1 MHKGCCPTNDILIE
15 YLSNNL
21 EQNIVDKIDEH
32 MLDCDLC
39 VAKYRKMSEMMDTL
53 KDIKSYKY
61 DLNETVYCDIILF
74 PAAESDE
81 MRGIAEI
88 ISQNNKFRLKLIP
101 FLNNNRY
108 ILEVELLDEK
118 VDGML
123 IIENK
128 DGILLK
134 SEIINGFVSE
144 EFNSQFDFR
153 EIVITLEKNTL

>member
-1 MHKGCCPTNDILIE
+1 MHKDCCPTNDILIK

-53 KDIKSYKY
+53 NDIKSYKH

-74 PAAESDE
+74 PAAESED
-81 MRGIAEI
+81 MRGISEI
-88 ISQNNKFRLKLIP
+88 ISQNNKFKLKLIP
-101 FLNNNRY
+101 FLNDNRY
-108 ILEVELLDEK
+108 ILEVELLDERT
-118 VDGML
+118 DGML

-134 SEIINGFVSE
+134 SEIINGFASE

-153 EIVITLEKNTL
+153 EIVITFEKNTL